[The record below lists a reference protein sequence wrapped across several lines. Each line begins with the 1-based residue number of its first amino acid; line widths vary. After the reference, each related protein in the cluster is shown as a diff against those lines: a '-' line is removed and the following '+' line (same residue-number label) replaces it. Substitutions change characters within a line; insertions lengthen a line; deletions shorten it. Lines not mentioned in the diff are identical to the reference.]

1 MQATEAL
8 TELSSCWFLN
18 RALLHGVRSS
28 SRSCYDRRRE
38 VWIQLMYSGLG
49 GGGGG
54 LEEKA
59 SYVDC
64 LFTLADT

>member
-1 MQATEAL
+1 MDSTHV
-8 TELSSCWFLN
+8 F
-18 RALLHGVRSS
+18 RF
-28 SRSCYDRRRE
+28 
-38 VWIQLMYSGLG
+38 G